1 MSLRTAMPR
10 AEHVLISV
18 ICYQS
23 QLDFIAMV

>member
-1 MSLRTAMPR
+1 MSLHIVMER

-18 ICYQS
+18 MCYQS